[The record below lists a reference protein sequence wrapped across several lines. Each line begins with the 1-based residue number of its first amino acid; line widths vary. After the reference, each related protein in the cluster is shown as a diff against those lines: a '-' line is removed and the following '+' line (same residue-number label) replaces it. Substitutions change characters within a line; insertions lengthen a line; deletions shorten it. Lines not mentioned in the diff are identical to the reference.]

1 MNSSNNINYSP
12 QGKSKGS
19 DSTKTQT
26 LTSVIDDLIIR
37 FIMNCPD
44 EVFESFNR
52 LFFQIEE
59 AHWFYEDFY
68 REHNSELP
76 SLSFKQFVDE
86 IFKQCPALQPYR
98 DAIDKHTQSFYE
110 YKNTVPV
117 FGAIILNQARDKVLL
132 VKGWNSRSWSFP
144 RGKVNQDETET
155 TCAAREVKEEI
166 GFDISPYLN
175 PKHYLKMQ
183 FNEQVVTL
191 YIVSGVPEN
200 TKFHPETRK
209 EVSAIEWHSLDEI
222 VHSRSPANP
231 KKCSNKYWIISS
243 FIPRLKKWLA
253 KNQKSMDAASIK
265 SSPSAAAHHHHQMMN
280 SSSKRKLSPKSAEHS
295 PSTEMDKKR
304 GRRGNG
310 RKSPQTVTSS
320 TNHNQ
325 NNQGNNKVANARKLS
340 FDNQQNEKVTVAS
353 TNNTTTP
360 SIQQAQPQQQ
370 QQQPQQ
376 PSITIMRRET
386 PATTARVVPAATPI
400 MSTLAPTAAPLP
412 YNHHLSPLPSFHHSV
427 PPPQYGMYSYAHH
440 PPSPPF
446 MTPMYN
452 PYVHAP
458 YPYTYGSAPHPTMV
472 STPSHQV
479 IV

>member
-1 MNSSNNINYSP
+1 MNTSNNTNSP
-12 QGKSKGS
+12 QGKSKGN
-19 DSTKTQT
+19 DSTKQT

-68 REHNSELP
+68 REHNKDLP
-76 SLSFKQFVDE
+76 SLNFKQFVDE

-117 FGAIILNQARDKVLL
+117 FGAIILNQTRDKVLL

-144 RGKVNQDETET
+144 RGKVNQDETELA
-155 TCAAREVKEEI
+155 CAAREVKEEI

-175 PKHYLKMQ
+175 PKNYLKMQ

-191 YIVSGVPEN
+191 FIVSGVPEN

-209 EVSAIEWHSLDEI
+209 EVSAIEWHGIDEI
-222 VHSRSPANP
+222 INARSPSNP
-231 KKCSNKYWIISS
+231 KKCANKYWIISS

-253 KNQKSMDAASIK
+253 KNQQQHKSVDSTK
-265 SSPSAAAHHHHQMMN
+265 SSS

-304 GRRGNG
+304 GRRSG
-310 RKSPQTVTSS
+310 RKSPQ
-320 TNHNQ
+320 
-325 NNQGNNKVANARKLS
+325 
-340 FDNQQNEKVTVAS
+340 
-353 TNNTTTP
+353 
-360 SIQQAQPQQQ
+360 
-370 QQQPQQ
+370 QQQPLSTNTSQNNNKPVNARRLSFESKNEKPAPSTIPQ
-376 PSITIMRRET
+376 PSVSIMRRDT
-386 PATTARVVPAATPI
+386 TTTTSSVVQPAPI
-400 MSTLAPTAAPLP
+400 MPTPVGLP
-412 YNHHLSPLPSFHHSV
+412 YPLSPLPTFHA
-427 PPPQYGMYSYAHH
+427 PQYGMYSY
-440 PPSPPF
+440 PPAPTPF

-452 PYVHAP
+452 PYVHSP
-458 YPYTYGSAPHPTMV
+458 YPYSYGAAPHQMT